1 MSSALTGRVFHA
13 GGANRGLDVERNAKT
28 KGSLRSDP
36 KGSLEFDVSPSV
48 SVGRWRMLVVFSCMI
63 HQSPS
68 CSGNTDM
75 CGRLKNK
82 VAVVLGAGSSGPGWG
97 NGKAAAVLFAREKA
111 KVFAVDVRREAA
123 EETAGIIAAEGGDA
137 MSFAADVSK
146 AEDMKSLA
154 DACVKAYGR
163 VDILLNNVGIL
174 AVGGPEDLSEEA
186 WDRHLAVNVKSVFL
200 SCKYLLPILM
210 RQSTSAIVNISS
222 IASIRY
228 TGYPSAAYNASKG
241 AVNQLTQ
248 NIAVQYA
255 AKGVRANCV
264 LPGLMNTPM
273 IRTPL
278 ENAYG
283 PGGVDEMI
291 RLRDAQVPMGKMGD
305 AWDVAHAAL
314 FLASDEAKY
323 ITGALLVV
331 DGGLTCKCS

>member
-1 MSSALTGRVFHA
+1 M
-13 GGANRGLDVERNAKT
+13 
-28 KGSLRSDP
+28 
-36 KGSLEFDVSPSV
+36 
-48 SVGRWRMLVVFSCMI
+48 
-63 HQSPS
+63 
-68 CSGNTDM
+68 
-75 CGRLKNK
+75 
-82 VAVVLGAGSSGPGWG
+82 
-97 NGKAAAVLFAREKA
+97 
-111 KVFAVDVRREAA
+111 
-123 EETAGIIAAEGGDA
+123 
-137 MSFAADVSK
+137 
-146 AEDMKSLA
+146 
-154 DACVKAYGR
+154 
-163 VDILLNNVGIL
+163 
-174 AVGGPEDLSEEA
+174 
-186 WDRHLAVNVKSVFL
+186 AVNVKSVFL
-200 SCKYLLPILM
+200 SCKYLLPILSQ
-210 RQSTSAIVNISS
+210 QSTSAIVNISS

-241 AVNQLTQ
+241 ALNQLTQ

-255 AKGVRANCV
+255 TKGVRANCV

-283 PGGVDEMI
+283 AGGVDEMI